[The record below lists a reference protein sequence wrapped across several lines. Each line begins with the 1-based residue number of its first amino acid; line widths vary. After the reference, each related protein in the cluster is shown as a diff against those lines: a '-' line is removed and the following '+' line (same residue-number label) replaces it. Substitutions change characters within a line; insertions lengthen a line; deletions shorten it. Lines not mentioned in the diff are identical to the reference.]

1 MWFSRLKYINI
12 WPNLEFTSQRIPV
25 LIGRYI
31 SIHTVLI
38 LCWFVCWCFNIPMM
52 CVAKTTKITPKL
64 VNQYDVAE
72 PLTISHTELSVLET
86 PLSVSTYQ
94 GDHYW

>member
-38 LCWFVCWCFNIPMM
+38 YADLYAGALI
-52 CVAKTTKITPKL
+52 
-64 VNQYDVAE
+64 YR
-72 PLTISHTELSVLET
+72 
-86 PLSVSTYQ
+86 
-94 GDHYW
+94 

>member
-1 MWFSRLKYINI
+1 
-12 WPNLEFTSQRIPV
+12 
-25 LIGRYI
+25 
-31 SIHTVLI
+31 
-38 LCWFVCWCFNIPMM
+38 MM

-94 GDHYW
+94 GDHYWVTMAFVQPNGLNDKL